1 MTALPQFE
9 ILDLRHFNGR
19 QLRPILEQE
28 GLVWRDRLR
37 WDYASST
44 ELLLQYLDLQ
54 ILPGY
59 VALMR
64 GQICGYCF
72 CVYEGNKSVIGDIF
86 VLPSTPSRQSV
97 TEILTRHLIEMLA
110 ASPDIDRIEAQLL
123 LFDTGVLSQT
133 FTSTGFII
141 FPRLF
146 LECELECE
154 LERGPTLSAL
164 PPPRPVPASVEL
176 CRWIPGFYQPT
187 AELIHAAY
195 EGHLDSQINDQYRTL
210 HGSLRFLHNIVRFP
224 GCGVFDPEGSWVLRD
239 RASHALVGV
248 ILCSQVSPAVAHVTQ
263 ICVASSMRGHG
274 LGQSLLRHCM
284 QELRARGCKALTLTV
299 SEQNHSSLRLYT
311 AAGFTTRLRFEAL
324 VLEKSLRRR
333 DGKLTES
340 FRAPSASSVR
350 LNAGSSSGSAGFFSF
365 ARRKPAPVRS

>member
-1 MTALPQFE
+1 MSALPQFE

-19 QLRPILEQE
+19 QLRPILERE

-37 WDYASST
+37 WDYGSST

-54 ILPGY
+54 ILPGF
-59 VALMR
+59 VALIR

-86 VLPSTPSRQSV
+86 VLPDTPSRQAV
-97 TEILTRHLIEMLA
+97 TETLTKHLIEVLA
-110 ASPDIDRIEAQLL
+110 ASPDIDRVEAQLL

-133 FTSTGFII
+133 FTSSGFRV

-146 LECELECE
+146 LERE
-154 LERGPTLSAL
+154 LEREPTRFAL
-164 PPPRPVPASVEL
+164 PAPRPFPASIEL

-224 GCGVFDPEGSWVLRD
+224 GCGVFDPEGSWILRD

-248 ILCSQVSPAVAHVTQ
+248 ILCSQVAPAVAHVTQ
-263 ICVASSMRGHG
+263 ICVASWMRGHG
-274 LGQSLLRHCM
+274 LGHWLLRHCM
-284 QELRARGCKALTLTV
+284 EDLCARGCKALTLTV
-299 SEQNHSSLRLYT
+299 SEDNHSALGLYT

-324 VLEKSLRRR
+324 VLEKSLAR
-333 DGKLTES
+333 GAAKLNDS
-340 FRAPSASSVR
+340 FRSSSPGPVR
-350 LNAGSSSGSAGFFSF
+350 LTAEPSPESSGFFSF
-365 ARRKPAPVRS
+365 ARRKPAPVRN